1 MAVLLFHF
9 MYEVYHISLKN
20 VLPTFLFSRER
31 MQANLYLNEV
41 LEIFDVSYWE
51 NISGK
56 DDEHFT
62 VVTSTKKTL
71 IN

>member
-1 MAVLLFHF
+1 MFYLLFCF
-9 MYEVYHISLKN
+9 PE
-20 VLPTFLFSRER
+20 RECKP
-31 MQANLYLNEV
+31 NYNLNEV
-41 LEIFDVSYWE
+41 LEIFDVSHWE

-62 VVTSTKKTL
+62 VVTSTKKTP